1 MLVFG
6 EVITV
11 ARASDGFGEREG
23 ERITEMYD
31 GCDFTDISS
40 SCTPILGKNIG
51 SMYGIFSYIWLIFM
65 VNVGKYTIHG
75 SYETMEQQNPIFD
88 ECVFQASF

>member
-1 MLVFG
+1 MVVRFGRLLGPFLVFG

-23 ERITEMYD
+23 ERITEIYD

-65 VNVGKYTIHG
+65 VNVGIWDHG
-75 SYETMEQQNPIFD
+75 TKSH
-88 ECVFQASF
+88 V

>member
-1 MLVFG
+1 MAL
-6 EVITV
+6 
-11 ARASDGFGEREG
+11 ERER
-23 ERITEMYD
+23 ERELLKYMMD
-31 GCDFTDISS
+31 VISPIFFPVA
-40 SCTPILGKNIG
+40 PILGKNIG